1 VRRASEVRISENK
14 VIGVVSEDSQLR
26 HLCREALTELG
37 RADLLLENPGP
48 QIGVDQP
55 DILVLDWSREL
66 QAPEAPS
73 ENPGVRK
80 LYVVERG
87 PIELSLAA
95 APSTIGVL
103 VKPVSRTVL
112 KLALEQAIA
121 LSAAAPVGRL
131 STDPAD
137 RDDILQC
144 LLQAYLRLQE
154 YDYDRTNFLARA
166 MHDFRAPLT
175 AISGYCGLFLEG
187 LLGGLTADQKD
198 VLYRM
203 QRSADHLSRLAFAVL
218 ELTLGNRAKD
228 RLVLRPDSIENCIEQ
243 AIHEIRPRSEEKD
256 ISIILRLRDIPAN
269 LCFDADQMEQVL
281 LNLLDNACRFTP
293 KHGLIEIAGYP
304 FFCERRTHRTPLY
317 TGERRVCQNRE
328 PNSFRVDIKD
338 SGPPVPAESIPLV
351 FEDYIPYSSPEDRSG
366 GGLGLAICKLI
377 VRSHQ
382 GQIWVR
388 SGPDGVVF
396 SFSLPLPQRVV
407 PDAYSSTLDRSGLF
421 MTEVGV

>member
-1 VRRASEVRISENK
+1 MIS
-14 VIGVVSEDSQLR
+14 VVSEDSQLR
-26 HLCREALTELG
+26 HLCRVALTELG
-37 RADLLLENPGP
+37 KEDLLLEHSGP
-48 QIGVDQP
+48 HVGVDQP
-55 DILVLDWSREL
+55 DILVLDWSPGL
-66 QAPEAPS
+66 PVPDALS
-73 ENPGVRK
+73 ENPGVRR
-80 LYVVERG
+80 LYVVDRG
-87 PIELSLAA
+87 QIEQLVAA

-103 VKPVSRTVL
+103 VKPVSRPAL
-112 KLALEQAIA
+112 KLALEHAIA
-121 LSAAAPVGRL
+121 LSAAAPIGRP
-131 STDPAD
+131 SAGPAD

-154 YDYDRTNFLARA
+154 YDHDRTNFLARA
-166 MHDFRAPLT
+166 VYDFRAPLT
-175 AISGYCGLFLEG
+175 AMSGYCGLFLEG

-203 QRSADHLSRLAFAVL
+203 QRSADRLSRLAVAVF

-304 FFCERRTHRTPLY
+304 FFCERRTRHTPLY
-317 TGERRVCQNRE
+317 ALDRRVCQNRE

-338 SGPPVPAESIPLV
+338 SGPPVPAESIPLL
-351 FEDYIPYSSPEDRSG
+351 FEEYIPYSSPEDRSG

-388 SGPDGVVF
+388 SGPNGVVF
-396 SFSLPLPQRVV
+396 SFSLPLPQRAV
-407 PDAYSSTLDRSGLF
+407 PDACSTTSDRSGLL
-421 MTEVGV
+421 MTEVSV

>member
-1 VRRASEVRISENK
+1 

-26 HLCREALTELG
+26 HLCRLALTELG
-37 RADLLLENPGP
+37 KADLLLENSDPH
-48 QIGVDQP
+48 VARDQP
-55 DILVLDWSREL
+55 DILVLDWSPEL
-66 QAPEAPS
+66 RVPDALS
-73 ENPGVRK
+73 DTPGVRR
-80 LYVVERG
+80 LYVVDRG
-87 PIELSLAA
+87 QIEQLVAA

-103 VKPVSRTVL
+103 VKPVSRPAL

-121 LSAAAPVGRL
+121 WSAAAPIGRP
-131 STDPAD
+131 SADPAD
-137 RDDILQC
+137 RDDLLQC

-166 MHDFRAPLT
+166 THDFRAPLT

-203 QRSADHLSRLAFAVL
+203 QRSADRLSRLAVAVF

-256 ISIILRLRDIPAN
+256 ISIILRLRDIPTN
-269 LCFDADQMEQVL
+269 LCFDADQVEQVL

-317 TGERRVCQNRE
+317 TVERRVRQNRE

-338 SGPPVPAESIPLV
+338 SGPPVPAESIPLT
-351 FEDYIPYSSPEDRSG
+351 FEEYTPYSSPEDRSG

-396 SFSLPLPQRVV
+396 SFSLPLPQRVG
-407 PDAYSSTLDRSGLF
+407 PDAYSTTLDRSGLL
-421 MTEVGV
+421 MTEVSA